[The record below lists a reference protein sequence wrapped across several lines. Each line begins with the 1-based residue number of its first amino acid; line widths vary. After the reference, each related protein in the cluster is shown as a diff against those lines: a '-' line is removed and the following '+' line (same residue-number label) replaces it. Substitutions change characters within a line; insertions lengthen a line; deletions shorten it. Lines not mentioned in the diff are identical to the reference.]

1 MLEVESVVKKYE
13 NVTAVDGISFA
24 AKPGQIF
31 GLIGPNGAGKSTII
45 RMIMNIIAPDAGTIV
60 FNGKPIA
67 LEDKSIIGYLPE
79 ERGLY
84 KKSKVL
90 ETLVF
95 LGTLK
100 GMTDAA
106 AKASA
111 ETWLARFDLADWKNR
126 KLEELSKGMAQK
138 VQFIGTILHDPSLIL
153 FDEPFSG
160 LDPVSQELLL
170 AIMVELKERGKTV
183 LFSTHIMDHAE
194 KICDSLLLVDKGR
207 SLLLG
212 PVAEVKARY
221 GKNSVQIEYDGDAS
235 FVRLL
240 PFVAGVT
247 EYPRWLEVELLEKDS
262 AIALYGALAGKL
274 SVRRFELMAPSLHKI
289 FIGLTGAGV
298 NDSGEKI
305 DA

>member
-1 MLEVESVVKKYE
+1 MLDVESVVKTYE
-13 NVTAVDGISFA
+13 SVTAVDGISFA
-24 AKPGQIF
+24 AKPGEIF
-31 GLIGPNGAGKSTII
+31 GLIGPNGAGKSTTI
-45 RMIMNIIAPDAGTIV
+45 RMIMNIIAPDAGRIL
-60 FNGKPIA
+60 FNGKPVA
-67 LEDKSIIGYLPE
+67 LEDKTMIGYLPE

-95 LGTLK
+95 LGALK

-111 ETWLARFDLADWKNR
+111 EAWLERFDLSDWKSR

-138 VQFIGTILHDPSLIL
+138 VQFIGTIVHDPSLIL

-160 LDPVSQELLL
+160 LDPMSQELLL
-170 AIMVELKERGKTV
+170 SIMVELKERGKTV

-194 KICDSLLLVDKGR
+194 KICDSLLLIDKGR
-207 SLLLG
+207 AVLSG
-212 PVAEVKARY
+212 PVAEVKSRH
-221 GKNSVQIEYDGDAS
+221 GRNSVQIEYDGEAS
-235 FVRLL
+235 FVRDL

-247 EYPRWLEVELLEKDS
+247 EYPRWLEVELRDKDS
-262 AIALYGALAGKL
+262 VTALYGALVGML

-289 FIGLTGAGV
+289 FISLTGAKV

-305 DA
+305 NA